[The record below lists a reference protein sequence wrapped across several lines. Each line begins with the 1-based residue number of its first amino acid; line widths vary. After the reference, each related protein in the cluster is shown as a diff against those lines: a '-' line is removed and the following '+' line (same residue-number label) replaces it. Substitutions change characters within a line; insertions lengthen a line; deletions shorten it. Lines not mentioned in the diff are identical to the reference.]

1 MRRARGN
8 DNSPQTAFRIMPR
21 PFADEIVALP
31 EAHDGTIVA
40 AIQQRES
47 GLNLNLFAF
56 DVQTVQ
62 TLNRYRHFIGD
73 PSVTIQPA
81 LVLAFDIAFFIA
93 LVNRS
98 KIGSLYPRVVHQ
110 RPSNGT
116 RLRLVIYV
124 FESVLPSGDIHKV
137 ELGRGAAI

>member
-98 KIGSLYPRVVHQ
+98 KRGSLSARDAHQ

-116 RLRLVIYV
+116 RAFHCLDAGEQLVDKGN
-124 FESVLPSGDIHKV
+124 L
-137 ELGRGAAI
+137 